1 MSTRLRLEG
10 CPAPACDDL
19 LFAAPVTTS
28 YKLGYS
34 FNFWKSAALQGAREG
49 LSVTSGRQGRRIC
62 PRNACD
68 QQVLKRIKS
77 VLWIDRGELHHLCSF
92 SSLVPKKYATL

>member
-34 FNFWKSAALQGAREG
+34 FSFWKSAALRKREHVRACQSQLAG
-49 LSVTSGRQGRRIC
+49 VTGLDALSVPVISRF
-62 PRNACD
+62 
-68 QQVLKRIKS
+68 LKRI
-77 VLWIDRGELHHLCSF
+77 E
-92 SSLVPKKYATL
+92 SL